1 MSSEWNDRVPDP
13 DPDADPD
20 ADPDRDADPEK
31 GRHWIWLLIAGA
43 CVGFYYWLF

>member
-13 DPDADPD
+13 GPN
-20 ADPDRDADPEK
+20 ADPEK